1 MLTKAENI
9 PEELKRLSQWVCV
22 SKNDKIPK
30 NPFNGKNA
38 KANDPKSWGTFEQAV
53 KACESFG
60 FDYIGFEFASPY
72 FGVDLDQILLH
83 IKPVGIKPTGCLG
96 IKDPDFI
103 NGVNCN
109 IDSLDSLHV

>member
-1 MLTKAENI
+1 MGSIGLFSMRRSTERRFNSMLTKAENI

-22 SKNDKIPK
+22 SRNDKIPK

-72 FGVDLDQILLH
+72 FGVDLDH
-83 IKPVGIKPTGCLG
+83 CL
-96 IKDPDFI
+96 DNVDF
-103 NGVNCN
+103 V
-109 IDSLDSLHV
+109 DEFVETL